1 MTPLLLKKSGEGETG
16 HLQRLSRLSSVPMSG
31 ENLRDLSNDTAE
43 ALLQAIKKEA
53 GGSYG
58 PAQLEQLANAYATVR
73 GAAPRPPS
81 ASPRMG

>member
-1 MTPLLLKKSGEGETG
+1 
-16 HLQRLSRLSSVPMSG
+16 MSG

-53 GGSYG
+53 GGSYA